1 MPHQPKKIKT
11 AENIFTIIGK
21 IEELDQPTCSELTDH
36 VGLSTSSV
44 YNYLTTL
51 EEYGYVIGND
61 GRYRL
66 GLKFLQ
72 KGRAVRNS
80 YPIMHAATEP
90 IDILAKTIDEYLSVF
105 VKERKSAVMIHEANS
120 HHAVRVPAPFLG
132 EYFDL
137 TKTPQGKVILAHLPD
152 SIREELVSS
161 VEFEEQLQ
169 EELTDIRND
178 GICIDDGQ
186 AHDNIWA
193 AAAPV
198 KSDGEVHGS
207 LMISTVRHRLDPRR
221 ASQEL
226 PALLTQTVKEVEHR
240 LSRYDFDDLYSNW

>member
-1 MPHQPKKIKT
+1 
-11 AENIFTIIGK
+11 
-21 IEELDQPTCSELTDH
+21 LTDH
-36 VGLSTSSV
+36 VSLSTISV

-51 EEYGYVIGND
+51 EEYGYIIGND

-66 GLKFLQ
+66 GLKFLR
-72 KGRAVRNS
+72 KGRVVRNS

-105 VKERKSAVMIHEANS
+105 VREHRSAVMIHEANS
-120 HHAVRVPAPFLG
+120 HHAVQVPAPFLG
-132 EYFDL
+132 ESFDL

-152 SIREELVSS
+152 PMREELVSS
-161 VEFEEQLQ
+161 VEFDEQLR
-169 EELTDIRND
+169 EELTDIRNE

-198 KSDGEVHGS
+198 RSGDEIHGS
-207 LMISTVRHRLDPRR
+207 LLISTVRHRLDPQR
-221 ASQEL
+221 ANQEL
-226 PALLTQTVKEVEHR
+226 PALLMQTVKEVEHR
-240 LSRYDFDDLYSNW
+240 LSGYDFDDLHSHW